1 MLMGKPRIL
10 LVDDETVTQQV
21 LLGTLNRHG
30 YECCVA
36 QSTAEAEDLLN
47 GQEFNLMVLDIMM
60 PGKNGID
67 FLPEVV
73 NRFRDMPVMMLTAVE
88 ETSIVV
94 QAMRLGAYD
103 YITKPVDLRSFNF
116 RVENALEQRPVK
128 FGLPPF
134 SGTSPANDRP
144 VCR

>member
-1 MLMGKPRIL
+1 MVMGKPRIL

-36 QSTAEAEDLLN
+36 QSTAEAEALLN

-60 PGKNGID
+60 PGKSGID

-73 NRFRDMPVMMLTAVE
+73 TRFRDMPVLMLTAVE
-88 ETSIVV
+88 DTSIVV
-94 QAMRLGAYD
+94 QAMRLGAYFAD
-103 YITKPVDLRSFNF
+103 HSKPLWRIHHLEYGLHETVVVVRLVVGSF
-116 RVENALEQRPVK
+116 VLVP
-128 FGLPPF
+128 
-134 SGTSPANDRP
+134 
-144 VCR
+144 